1 MRRPAS
7 RRSRVVEVDRR
18 DDARRPTTP
27 VPVATRPDPATHPT
41 PPPADG
47 AVRPAHWAPPDTLGD
62 ILAIAWRPGA
72 APPREIRVR
81 SEVRDRVLAQLPPAE
96 RARAVVG
103 GPVGVPLVLDDEL
116 PAYPGFEVVRA
127 RPDGL
132 LAA

>member
-1 MRRPAS
+1 MLRPAS
-7 RRSRVVEVDRR
+7 RRPRVVEVDRR

-27 VPVATRPDPATHPT
+27 APVATRPDPAAQ
-41 PPPADG
+41 PPPPSAV

-96 RARAVVG
+96 RDRAVVG
-103 GPVGVPLVLDDEL
+103 GPAGVPLVLDDEL
-116 PAYPGFEVVRA
+116 PACPGFEVVRA
-127 RPDGL
+127 RPEGL